1 MLNSP
6 TNAQRLPPSQSGQIG
21 AKVAEAINMRVSK
34 IKGQRG
40 IPQCPYFMVR
50 SERVELPTYWFVA
63 SCSIQLSY
71 ERVEGVIYLQT
82 GGRSIPLLPPL
93 PRHLS
98 EPSTTSDAALRCVLI
113 LRHFRLE
120 PGEIIIHTARRTHLV
135 HLFLGLTAAIQRIIQ
150 RT

>member
-93 PRHLS
+93 PPLCLGTYRSPQLPVMPPSDVSLFFAISALS
-98 EPSTTSDAALRCVLI
+98 LARSSSTPLV
-113 LRHFRLE
+113 
-120 PGEIIIHTARRTHLV
+120 ARTLSISFSV
-135 HLFLGLTAAIQRIIQ
+135 
-150 RT
+150 